1 MNVVELEVVPVD
13 DLVVNGFQFVR
24 WQLGI
29 CFQQL
34 WLGNKE
40 IGILEIRQQSP
51 AAIDRGIVWLWW
63 LILNIVLSH
72 WLDLRL
78 KTEADIHLSN
88 IIVPCLCICQGN
100 LVVDTVD
107 QLLLDLCHVESTK
120 LRVGLEKF
128 WFCWQ
133 EHWVCEVGCLWPA
146 T

>member
-1 MNVVELEVVPVD
+1 MNIVELEVVPVD
-13 DLVVNGFQFVR
+13 DLEMNGFQFVG

-63 LILNIVLSH
+63 LVLNIVLSH

-88 IIVPCLCICQGN
+88 IIVPCL
-100 LVVDTVD
+100 
-107 QLLLDLCHVESTK
+107 
-120 LRVGLEKF
+120 RVS
-128 WFCWQ
+128 
-133 EHWVCEVGCLWPA
+133 
-146 T
+146 